1 MPLATNNE
9 STVLLAWSKLVPV
22 SEGQDPLGLNLRV
35 SARLSGQLFHCIT
48 SITPRA
54 RYFSFFPWCV
64 AEFSRREKTD
74 RSSSSLREEIRLRE
88 KALTLGCVLHHDG
101 RPCDGGGLVGSKEAI
116 AWLRKHPDETPRF
129 SKLQFTK
136 NLALNQY
143 FNSLVHLGFF
153 VADEELSE
161 EVETEEAPEVVF
173 SELELTPL
181 GQQVAAAYDAA
192 VENLPVASRLPQRP
206 DGCSPQNLKNW
217 GEVGCLCGVSQPKS
231 PDRELLRNVF
241 FNHVGSPG
249 HGTKNS
255 HPFRQ
260 HSLMLL
266 LELVRQLADHDV
278 ELDVDAFNDAV
289 YYGKVWREDDA
300 PLLEIK
306 WPDQLTDIA
315 NRWRMFHFHFYLS
328 VALESLFVSVV
339 SKARS
344 AGLKGFRLEAL
355 VEALN
360 SKSVT
365 KHLESR
371 LSAKMPANFLDST
384 PRELFKVAGVD
395 IRAADSGGSAEL
407 NRKIDWAHPFS
418 ESSLALVFHEIDRD
432 TPEGIASALLLLI
445 VTATRFVRWETTGH
459 GSWLAQA
466 VRDAYKD
473 VTLPVVLRELRE
485 RFPDYWNTSWREIAT
500 FVMRRFVVRQHEVL
514 AYDKNWDG
522 SRAFFHTENDLI
534 RWRQLNYDEI
544 GVGNARFS
552 RALQILRDLA
562 LVERADGE
570 KKLVLTQDGSQWLK
584 QELAALAQK

>member
-1 MPLATNNE
+1 MATNNE
-9 STVLLAWSKLVPV
+9 STVLLAWSKIVPV

-35 SARLSGQLFHCIT
+35 SARLSGQLLHCIT

-64 AEFSRREKTD
+64 AEFNRREKIE
-74 RSSSSLREEIRLRE
+74 RPSSNLRDAIRLRE
-88 KALTLGCVLHHDG
+88 KALTLGCVLHHNG
-101 RPCDGGGLVGSKEAI
+101 EACDGGSLVGSKQAI
-116 AWLRKHPDETPRF
+116 AWLEKHPDETPKF
-129 SKLQFTK
+129 SKLSFTK
-136 NLALNQY
+136 NPALDAY

-153 VADEELSE
+153 VADDEQPEET
-161 EVETEEAPEVVF
+161 ETEEAPQVAL
-173 SELELTPL
+173 SDLELTPL
-181 GQQVAAAYDAA
+181 GQRVATTYEAA
-192 VENLPVASRLPQRP
+192 VGNLPVVTMLSKQP
-206 DGCSPQNLKNW
+206 DACSPQRLEKW
-217 GEVGCLCGVSQPKS
+217 GEVGGLCELSQPAS

-249 HGTKNS
+249 ES
-255 HPFRQ
+255 HRFR
-260 HSLMLL
+260 HDSLVLL
-266 LELVRQLADHDV
+266 LELVRQLAPHDV
-278 ELDVDAFNDAV
+278 TLDKDAFNDAV
-289 YYGKVWREDDA
+289 FYGKVWREEDA

-328 VALESLFVSVV
+328 IALESLFVSVV

-344 AGLKGFRLEAL
+344 GGLKGFRLEAL
-355 VEALN
+355 VETLN
-360 SKSVT
+360 SKSLT

-371 LSAKMPANFLDST
+371 LSAKMPGNFLDST
-384 PRELFKVAGVD
+384 PREFFKVAGVD
-395 IRAADSGGSAEL
+395 IRAADSTGSSEL
-407 NRKIDWAHPFS
+407 NRSVDWAHPFS

-473 VTLPVVLRELRE
+473 VTVPVVLRELRE

-514 AYDKNWDG
+514 TYDKNWDG

-562 LVERADGE
+562 LVERAEGE

>member
-1 MPLATNNE
+1 MPAATNNE

-35 SARLSGQLFHCIT
+35 SARLSGQLLHCIT

-64 AEFSRREKTD
+64 AEFNRREKNE
-74 RSSSSLREEIRLRE
+74 RPNSNLRDAIRLRE
-88 KALTLGCVLHHDG
+88 EALTLGCVLHHNG
-101 RPCDGGGLVGSKEAI
+101 QACDGGSLVGSKQAI
-116 AWLRKHPDETPRF
+116 AWLEKHPNETPKF
-129 SKLQFTK
+129 SKLSFTK
-136 NLALNQY
+136 NPALDAY

-153 VADEELSE
+153 VADEEQPE
-161 EVETEEAPEVVF
+161 EIETEEAPQVAL

-181 GQQVAAAYDAA
+181 GQRVAATYEAA
-192 VENLPVASRLPQRP
+192 VGNLRVVTMLPKQP
-206 DGCSPQNLKNW
+206 DACSPPHLKRL
-217 GEVGCLCGVSQPKS
+217 GEVGGLCELSQPAS

-249 HGTKNS
+249 ES
-255 HPFRQ
+255 HRFR
-260 HSLMLL
+260 HDSLVLL
-266 LELVRQLADHDV
+266 LELVRQLEPHDV
-278 ELDVDAFNDAV
+278 TLDADAFNDAV
-289 YYGKVWREDDA
+289 FYGKVWQEDDA

-344 AGLKGFRLEAL
+344 AGLKGFRLESL
-355 VEALN
+355 VETLN
-360 SKSVT
+360 SKSLT

-371 LSAKMPANFLDST
+371 LSAKMSGNFLDST
-384 PRELFKVAGVD
+384 PREFFKVAGVD
-395 IRAADSGGSAEL
+395 IRAADSSGSTEL
-407 NRKIDWAHPFS
+407 NRSVDWPHPFS
-418 ESSLALVFHEIDRD
+418 ESSLALAFHEIDRD

-473 VTLPVVLRELRE
+473 VTVPVVLRELRE

-570 KKLVLTQDGSQWLK
+570 KKLVLTQDGNQWLK

>member
-1 MPLATNNE
+1 MPSATNNQ

-35 SARLSGQLFHCIT
+35 SARLSGQLLHCIT

-64 AEFSRREKTD
+64 AEFNRREKIE
-74 RSSSSLREEIRLRE
+74 RPSSNLRDAIRLRE
-88 KALTLGCVLHHDG
+88 KALTLGCVLHHNG
-101 RPCDGGGLVGSKEAI
+101 QACDGGSLVGSKQAI
-116 AWLRKHPDETPRF
+116 AWLEKHPDATPMF
-129 SKLQFTK
+129 SKLSFTK
-136 NLALNQY
+136 NPALDAY

-153 VADEELSE
+153 VADEEQPE
-161 EVETEEAPEVVF
+161 EIETEEAPQVAL

-181 GQQVAAAYDAA
+181 GQRVAATYEAA
-192 VENLPVASRLPQRP
+192 VGKLPVVTMLPKQP
-206 DGCSPQNLKNW
+206 DACSPPNLKRL
-217 GEVGCLCGVSQPKS
+217 GEVGGLCELSQPAS

-249 HGTKNS
+249 ES
-255 HPFRQ
+255 HRFR
-260 HSLMLL
+260 HDSLVLL
-266 LELVRQLADHDV
+266 LELVRQLAAHDV
-278 ELDVDAFNDAV
+278 TLDVDAFNDAV
-289 YYGKVWREDDA
+289 FYGKVWQEDDA

-328 VALESLFVSVV
+328 IALESLFVSVV
-339 SKARS
+339 CKARS

-355 VEALN
+355 VETLS

-371 LSAKMPANFLDST
+371 LSVKMPGNFLDST

-395 IRAADSGGSAEL
+395 IRAADSSGSNEMDRL
-407 NRKIDWAHPFS
+407 VDWAHPFS

-473 VTLPVVLRELRE
+473 VTVPVVLRELRE
-485 RFPDYWNTSWREIAT
+485 RFSDYWNTSWREIAT